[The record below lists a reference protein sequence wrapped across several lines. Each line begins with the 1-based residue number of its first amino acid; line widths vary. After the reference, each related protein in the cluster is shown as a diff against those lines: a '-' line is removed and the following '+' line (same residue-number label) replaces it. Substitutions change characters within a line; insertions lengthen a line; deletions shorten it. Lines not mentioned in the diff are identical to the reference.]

1 MTIPAAVDALFAEQ
15 GGAATRAQL
24 AALGLSH
31 DHIRGHVTARR
42 WRTIGP
48 LVVAGFTGTPTRTQR
63 WWIAVLHAGPTA
75 QLAGLTAAEAHG
87 LHRWSTEVL
96 HVRVPHLANPPRL
109 DGVRVHRTRGWRTHG
124 GEPARSPA
132 PDSLVDAA
140 SWMKTDAAAAG
151 VLAAGVQQR
160 IVTAPALR
168 VSAAKAHGRRNL
180 IRNICA
186 DLEGGAEALSEIR
199 LGHLAARAGLPA
211 PIRQII
217 RVDPQGRRRYLDAD
231 FGAFAVE
238 IDGMAHLDPERH
250 ADDLERQNDL
260 VMEGLRLLRFS
271 ALRVRTQPDR
281 VVAQLRRA
289 RDRWC

>member
-1 MTIPAAVDALFAEQ
+1 MTLPSTVDALFAGQ
-15 GGAATRAQL
+15 SGAATRVQL
-24 AALGLSH
+24 AALGVSR

-42 WRTIGP
+42 WRTVGP
-48 LVVAGFTGTPTRTQR
+48 LVVLGFTGTPTRTQR
-63 WWIAVLHAGPTA
+63 WWIAVLHAGPSA

-87 LHRWSTEVL
+87 LQRWSTEVL
-96 HVRVPHLANPPRL
+96 HVRVPHLVNPPRL
-109 DGVRVHRTRGWRTHG
+109 DGLRVHRTRGWRGYG

-132 PDSLVDAA
+132 ADSLVDAA
-140 SWMKTDAAAAG
+140 SWITTDAAAAG

-160 IVTAPALR
+160 LVTACALR
-168 VSAAKAHGRRNL
+168 VPAARAHGRRNL
-180 IRNICA
+180 IRHVCA

-199 LGHLAARAGLPA
+199 LGRLAALAGLPA
-211 PIRQII
+211 PTRQVI

-260 VMEGLRLLRFS
+260 VIDGLRLLRFS
-271 ALRVRTQPDR
+271 ALRVRTQQER
-281 VVAQLRRA
+281 VVTQLRRA